1 MERRK
6 KEMDTIHQVLEIA
19 KDLLEI
25 IVLILTAAQ
34 LVKKKKKSKKSKK
47 KK

>member
-1 MERRK
+1 
-6 KEMDTIHQVLEIA
+6 MDKVLNLLEIA

-25 IVLILTAAQ
+25 LVLVLTARQ
-34 LVKKKKKSKKSKK
+34 LTKKKKHKK

>member
-1 MERRK
+1 
-6 KEMDTIHQVLEIA
+6 MDKIQEVLEIA

-25 IVLILTAAQ
+25 FVLILTARQ
-34 LVKKKKKSKKSKK
+34 LVKKKKKKK